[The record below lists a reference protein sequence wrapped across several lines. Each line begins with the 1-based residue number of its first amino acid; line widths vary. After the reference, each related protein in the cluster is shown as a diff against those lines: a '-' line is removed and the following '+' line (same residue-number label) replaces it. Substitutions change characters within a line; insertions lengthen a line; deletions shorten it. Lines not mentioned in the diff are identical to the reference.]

1 MIEPE
6 NDGIAVTEP
15 DQTGLVHRPAE
26 SLARSHLAKALW
38 RARLTI
44 FWERLW
50 PALALLATALG
61 LFLAVSWLGLWLWL
75 PPLGRAVALIG
86 FAALGFAAL
95 VPLGYLR
102 LPAATDGLRRLDR
115 GSGLSHR
122 PATAMADQLAVTNKD
137 PYSLALWNAH
147 VERSL
152 QAARALKSGAPLPRL
167 ARRDPYAFRG
177 LVLIACIATFIA
189 AGGERWK
196 RVAAAFDWQ
205 GVTLPADFR
214 VDAWVTPPPYTGKP
228 PVVLPGIHPGETT
241 SAAASLEGPISVP
254 VGSEL
259 IVRST
264 GKLSLD
270 ISTNG
275 GVTADTGDFHAPA
288 GTEEHRF
295 KITATGRATLRGAGE
310 DLVWPFNAIPDKPPT
325 IELTKDPEE
334 QNRGSLL
341 LSYKLEDDYGVS
353 QAEATFTA
361 KADASKT
368 DTPNDGAANNNN
380 NPPPNGA
387 APTGKAAHSLFGPP
401 NFALVLP
408 QARTK
413 NAVGQT
419 IKDLTDHPWAGA
431 EVTMTLVAHDEGGNV
446 GKSEPFTFRL
456 PERAF
461 TKPLARALIEQRRN
475 LALDANTRPL
485 VITALDALS
494 LEPEKFTPQAGVY
507 LGLRSVFWSLVR
519 AKSDDDL
526 RDVVARLWQ
535 MAVGLED
542 GDISN
547 AQDALRNAEKAL
559 QQALDRGASDSEI
572 KQLMDQLRAATD
584 RFLQAMIEQQKSS
597 QQLARPLD
605 PNAKVLSQRDLQ
617 NMLNKLEELSRSG
630 AKEAAQAM
638 LQQLQQMMENLQMA
652 SPDNNGDDNDAMAAL
667 DELGNMIR
675 QQQELRD
682 KTFKQ
687 GQDQRNPQN
696 NPQGSQRGQQ
706 GKPGQQQ
713 GQQQGQ
719 GNSNSGNSLGELR
732 QSQQALRDRLNKLL
746 DELKD
751 LGLGQ
756 NKDGQQGQGQ
766 QGQNQQGQGQQGQ
779 GQQQGQ
785 NGQDQLDQLG
795 RAGDAM
801 GQAQDEL
808 GQNDSD
814 DAVESQGRALDALRK
829 GAQSLAQSMQQQQMG
844 QGLGQGRPG
853 RSGQARANQE
863 TDPLGRPLRG
873 REFGDDSTVKIPGE
887 IDVQRARRIIEELRK
902 RFGDLGRPQEELDY
916 IERLLKDY

>member
-1 MIEPE
+1 MLSP
-6 NDGIAVTEP
+6 NDGNTGTVVTEP
-15 DQTGLVHRPAE
+15 DQAAAARRASIGVAEHR
-26 SLARSHLAKALW
+26 SLLAAAVW
-38 RARLTI
+38 RARLSI

-50 PALALLATALG
+50 PALAMFATAIG

-75 PPLGRAVALIG
+75 PPLGRAVAL
-86 FAALGFAAL
+86 LGFVALALAAL

-102 LPAATDGLRRLDR
+102 VPAVTDGLRRLDR
-115 GSGLSHR
+115 VSGLRHR
-122 PATAMADQLAVTNKD
+122 PATAVSDELAVTNKD

-152 QAARALKSGAPLPRL
+152 QAARTLKSGLPVPRL
-167 ARRDPYAFRG
+167 AGRDPYALRA

-214 VDAWVTPPPYTGKP
+214 VDAWIAPPAYTGRP

-241 SAAASLEGPISVP
+241 TAQAEGPVSVP
-254 VGSEL
+254 VGSIL

-264 GKLSLD
+264 GKVSLD
-270 ISTNG
+270 VSASG
-275 GVTADTGDFHAPA
+275 GVVPDTGDVHAPA

-295 KITATGRATLRGAGE
+295 KITGTGKATLRGAGE

-325 IELTKDPEE
+325 ISLTKDPE
-334 QNRGSLL
+334 QQSRGAML
-341 LSYKLEDDYGVS
+341 LSYKLEDDYGVT
-353 QAEATFTA
+353 QAEATFA
-361 KADASKT
+361 PKSDAQKSDPQK
-368 DTPNDGAANNNN
+368 DGAQADGTSKD
-380 NPPPNGA
+380 GA
-387 APTGKAAHSLFGPP
+387 PAAGAKPHPLFGPP
-401 NFALVLP
+401 DFALILP

-413 NAVGQT
+413 NGIGQT

-431 EVTMTLVAHDEGGNV
+431 EVTMTLAAHDEGGNV
-446 GKSEPFTFRL
+446 GKSEPFSFRL
-456 PERAF
+456 PERVF
-461 TKPLARALIEQRRN
+461 SKPLARALIEQRRN
-475 LALDANTRPL
+475 LALDANARPL

-494 LEPEKFTPQAGVY
+494 LAPEKYTPEAGVY
-507 LGLRSVFWSLVR
+507 LGLRSIFWSLVR

-526 RDVVARLWQ
+526 RDVTARLWQ

-542 GDISN
+542 GDISD
-547 AQDALRNAEKAL
+547 AEDALRNAEKAL
-559 QQALDRGASDSEI
+559 QQALDRGASDAEI
-572 KQLMDQLRAATD
+572 KQLMDQLRAAMD
-584 RFLQAMIEQQKSS
+584 RFLQAMAEQMKNN

-605 PNAKVLSQRDLQ
+605 PNAKVLSRQDLQ
-617 NMLNKLEELSRSG
+617 SMLNKLEQLSRSG
-630 AKEAAQAM
+630 AKDAAQAL

-652 SPDNNGDDNDAMAAL
+652 SPDNIGDESDAMSAL
-667 DELGNMIR
+667 DELGDMIR
-675 QQQELRD
+675 QQQDLRD
-682 KTFKQ
+682 RTFKQ

-706 GKPGQQQ
+706 GKPGQPQQ
-713 GQQQGQ
+713 P
-719 GNSNSGNSLGELR
+719 GNSLGELR

-756 NKDGQQGQGQ
+756 GKDGQDGQGQGQ
-766 QGQNQQGQGQQGQ
+766 SQGQGQGPQ
-779 GQQQGQ
+779 
-785 NGQDQLDQLG
+785 GQDQLDQFG

-801 GQAQDEL
+801 DDAQGQL
-808 GQNDSD
+808 GQGNSDS
-814 DAVESQGRALDALRK
+814 AVDSQGRALDALRK
-829 GAQSLAQSMQQQQMG
+829 GAQGLAQSMQQQMG
-844 QGLGQGRPG
+844 RGPGQGRSG
-853 RSGQARANQE
+853 RLGQARANQD

-873 REFGDDSTVKIPGE
+873 RDYGDDSTVKVPGE

>member
-1 MIEPE
+1 MMEP
-6 NDGIAVTEP
+6 IVTEQDP
-15 DQTGLVHRPAE
+15 AIARRPGEPAAQ
-26 SLARSHLAKALW
+26 SLLATALW
-38 RARLTI
+38 RARLAI

-50 PALALLATALG
+50 PALALFATAIG

-86 FAALGFAAL
+86 FAALTIAAL

-102 LPAATDGLRRLDR
+102 VPAATDGLRRLDR
-115 GSGLSHR
+115 ASGLTHR
-122 PATAMADQLAVTNKD
+122 PATAIADELAVSNKD
-137 PYSLALWNAH
+137 PYSLALWHAH

-152 QAARALKSGAPLPRL
+152 NAARELRFGMPEPRL
-167 ARRDPYAFRG
+167 ARRDPYALRA

-214 VDAWVTPPPYTGKP
+214 VDAWITPPPYTGRP
-228 PVVLPGIHPGETT
+228 PVVLPGIHPGET
-241 SAAASLEGPISVP
+241 SAQAEGPLSVP
-254 VGSEL
+254 VGSAL

-270 ISTNG
+270 VSSTG
-275 GVTADTGDFHAPA
+275 GVVADTGEVHAPA

-295 KITATGRATLRGAGE
+295 KITGTGKAVLRGAGE

-325 IELTKDPEE
+325 ISLTKDPE
-334 QNRGSLL
+334 QQSRGALL
-341 LSYKLEDDYGVS
+341 LSYKLEDDYGVT
-353 QAEATFTA
+353 QAEATFA
-361 KADASKT
+361 QKAQGDGATNDEPSG
-368 DTPNDGAANNNN
+368 DGAAKND
-380 NPPPNGA
+380 
-387 APTGKAAHSLFGPP
+387 APRSITGKAPRPLFGPP
-401 NFALVLP
+401 DFALILP
-408 QARTK
+408 QARTR
-413 NAVGQT
+413 NATGQT

-446 GKSEPFTFRL
+446 GKSEPFSFRL
-456 PERAF
+456 PERVF

-475 LALDANTRPL
+475 LALDANARPL

-494 LEPEKFTPQAGVY
+494 LAPEKFTPEAGTY
-507 LGLRSVFWSLVR
+507 LGLRSIFWSLVR

-526 RDVVARLWQ
+526 REVVARLWQ

-559 QQALDRGASDSEI
+559 QQALDRGASDQEI
-572 KQLMDQLRAATD
+572 KQLMDQLRAAMD
-584 RFLQAMIEQQKSS
+584 RFMQAMAEQMRKN
-597 QQLARPLD
+597 QQLSRPLD

-630 AKEAAQAM
+630 ARDAAQAL

-652 SPDNNGDDNDAMAAL
+652 SPDMNNDDNDAMSAL
-667 DELGNMIR
+667 DELGDMIR

-682 KTFKQ
+682 RTFKQ
-687 GQDQRNPQN
+687 GQDQRNQDQR
-696 NPQGSQRGQQ
+696 NPQGGQRGQQ
-706 GKPGQQQ
+706 GKQPQ
-713 GQQQGQ
+713 Q

-732 QSQQALRDRLNKLL
+732 QNQQALRDRLNKLL

-751 LGLGQ
+751 LGFGQ
-756 NKDGQQGQGQ
+756 GKDGKDGQDG
-766 QGQNQQGQGQQGQ
+766 QGQ

-785 NGQDQLDQLG
+785 GQGQDQLDQLG

-801 GQAQDEL
+801 GDAQDQL
-808 GQNDSD
+808 GQGNSDS
-814 DAVESQGRALDALRK
+814 AVESQGRALDAMRK
-829 GAQSLAQSMQQQQMG
+829 GAQGLAQSMQQQMG
-844 QGLGQGRPG
+844 QGPGPGRPG
-853 RSGQARANQE
+853 RLGPARANQD

-873 REFGDDSTVKIPGE
+873 REYGDDSTVKVPGE

>member
-1 MIEPE
+1 
-6 NDGIAVTEP
+6 
-15 DQTGLVHRPAE
+15 
-26 SLARSHLAKALW
+26 
-38 RARLTI
+38 
-44 FWERLW
+44 
-50 PALALLATALG
+50 
-61 LFLAVSWLGLWLWL
+61 
-75 PPLGRAVALIG
+75 
-86 FAALGFAAL
+86 
-95 VPLGYLR
+95 LR
-102 LPAATDGLRRLDR
+102 IPAATDALRRLDR
-115 GSGLSHR
+115 GSGLRHR
-122 PATAMADQLAVTNKD
+122 PATAIADELAATTKD

-147 VERSL
+147 VARAL
-152 QAARALKSGAPLPRL
+152 QVARALKSGTPAPRL
-167 ARRDPYAFRG
+167 ARRDPYALRG

-196 RVAAAFDWQ
+196 RIAAAFDWQ

-214 VDAWVTPPPYTGKP
+214 VDAWVTPPPYTGRP
-228 PVVLPGIHPGETT
+228 PVVLPGIHPGETANAT
-241 SAAASLEGPISVP
+241 VPNEGPLAVP
-254 VGSEL
+254 VGSTL

-270 ISTNG
+270 ITSTG
-275 GVTADTGDFHAPA
+275 GVVADAGDGQAPS

-295 KITATGRATLRGAGE
+295 KITATGKATLRGAGE

-325 IELTKDPEE
+325 ISLTKDPE
-334 QNRGSLL
+334 QQSRGAML
-341 LSYKLEDDYGVS
+341 LSYKLEDDYGVT
-353 QAEATFTA
+353 QAEATFA
-361 KADASKT
+361 QKT
-368 DTPNDGAANNNN
+368 DTQQDGAAKDSAPAK
-380 NPPPNGA
+380 NPHP
-387 APTGKAAHSLFGPP
+387 LFGPP
-401 NFALVLP
+401 DFALVLP

-446 GKSEPFTFRL
+446 GKSEPFSFRL
-456 PERAF
+456 PERLF

-475 LALDANTRPL
+475 LALDANARPL

-494 LEPEKFTPQAGVY
+494 LAPEKFTPEAGVY
-507 LGLRSVFWSLVR
+507 LGLRSIFWSLVR

-526 RDVVARLWQ
+526 RGVVARLWQ

-547 AQDALRNAEKAL
+547 TQDALRNAEKAL
-559 QQALDRGASDSEI
+559 QQALDRGASDDEI
-572 KQLMDQLRAATD
+572 KQLMDQLRAAMD
-584 RFLQAMIEQQKSS
+584 RFLQAMTEQMKNS

-617 NMLNKLEELSRSG
+617 SMLNKLEELSRSG

-652 SPDNNGDDNDAMAAL
+652 TPDTNGDDNDAMSAL
-667 DELGNMIR
+667 DELGDMIR
-675 QQQELRD
+675 QQQDLRD
-682 KTFKQ
+682 RTFKQ
-687 GQDQRNPQN
+687 GQDQHQQDSRPQ
-696 NPQGSQRGQQ
+696 QGPPRGQQ
-706 GKPGQQQ
+706 GKPGQPQQ
-713 GQQQGQ
+713 P
-719 GNSNSGNSLGELR
+719 GNSLGELR

-756 NKDGQQGQGQ
+756 SKDGQQGQP
-766 QGQNQQGQGQQGQ
+766 GQGQPGQ
-779 GQQQGQ
+779 GQSPGQQ
-785 NGQDQLDQLG
+785 GQDQLDQLG

-801 GQAQDEL
+801 RDAQGEL
-808 GQNDSD
+808 GQGDSD

-829 GAQSLAQSMQQQQMG
+829 GAQGLAQSMQQQMG
-844 QGLGQGRPG
+844 QGPGQGRAG
-853 RSGQARANQE
+853 RLGQARANQD

-873 REFGDDSTVKIPGE
+873 RDYGDDSTVKIPGE

-902 RFGDLGRPQEELDY
+902 RFGDMGRPQEELDY